1 MAAKIGLQ
9 SLLLGKPLL
18 YPFDGHKPH
27 VLHTKPLGAIDLAI
41 LAKLLNPPNGNA
53 QLRSCFLCRNVF
65 KFHINYPFRM
75 QDIALRFILLNLIAQ
90 RQDHFQRL

>member
-1 MAAKIGLQ
+1 
-9 SLLLGKPLL
+9 
-18 YPFDGHKPH
+18 
-27 VLHTKPLGAIDLAI
+27 
-41 LAKLLNPPNGNA
+41 LLNPPNGNA
-53 QLRSCFLCRNVF
+53 QLRSRFLCRNVF